1 MTQALVTDT
10 MFSAREVPW
19 MKLGKLVDEPV
30 TAMEAAELGGINF
43 TVSQQPVYFS
53 TKKEGA
59 PPKFTKVEG
68 RKAIVRD
75 DTGDWLSIV
84 SKSYPVVQYGEAFD
98 FLDSVS
104 PHFVAA
110 GALRGGRQAFMV
122 VRAPEGVFD
131 PLGSDPHELFATL
144 RTSHDCSRAVEV
156 MVMPLR
162 QRCMNQLTLAS
173 FRKDVPYRW
182 TVTHTGDVHSKLKA
196 VNESMTRLSAYAQV
210 YTDNVKR
217 LAGIKVDNENA
228 QQILTRVLP
237 DRPRRAET
245 IEKIISN
252 WHTRTETVGYDGTG
266 WGLVNAVSEYYEW
279 DRTGGSPESRFLAAL
294 QGQTHR
300 AINKVTGQ
308 LLSRA

>member
-1 MTQALVTDT
+1 MTQAPNTDT

-19 MKLGKLVDEPV
+19 MKLGKLVDEPT

-53 TKKEGA
+53 VKKDGA
-59 PPKFTKVEG
+59 PPKFTRVEG

-98 FLDSVS
+98 FMDAVS

-110 GALRGGRQAFMV
+110 GALRGGRQGFMV
-122 VRAPEGVFD
+122 VRAPQGSFD
-131 PLGSDPHELFATL
+131 PLGDDPHEMFATL

-162 QRCMNQLTLAS
+162 HRCMNQLTLAS
-173 FRKDVPYRW
+173 FRRGVDHRW
-182 TVTHTGDVHSKLKA
+182 TVTHTGDVKSKLAA
-196 VNESMTRLSAYAQV
+196 VNESMARLQEFTAIYA
-210 YTDNVKR
+210 DNVRR
-217 LAGIKVDNENA
+217 LADIKVDNENA
-228 QQILTRVLP
+228 QQILTRILP
-237 DRPRRAET
+237 DRPRRPET
-245 IEKIISN
+245 IEKIITN

-266 WGLVNAVSEYYEW
+266 WGLVNAVSEYFEW
-279 DRTGGSPESRFLAAL
+279 DRTGGSSESRFLAAL
-294 QGQTHR
+294 QGQTHQ

-308 LLSRA
+308 LLSRV